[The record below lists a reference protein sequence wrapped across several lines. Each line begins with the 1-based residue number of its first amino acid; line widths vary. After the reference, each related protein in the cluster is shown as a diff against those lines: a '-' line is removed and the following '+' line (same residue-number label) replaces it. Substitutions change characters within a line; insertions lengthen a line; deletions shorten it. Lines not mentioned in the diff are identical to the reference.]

1 MCANLWDSLQGTWI
15 GKSFKETFWLSHA
28 TDRISSLRDLSLRRI
43 SQLSTALASTC
54 HEISH
59 GSPQSFIRTGLSLA
73 VFILGHSKSKLIP
86 GCALRHTAVRLSLS
100 LQKCVDGMG
109 IQVEHVILSS
119 FNVFPL
125 QGHLWHWTM
134 CDRHKQKN
142 NPSLIYG
149 KAFWTSVMVDSL
161 MHFVTPAVLHVYIWN
176 ICTSS
181 SWHDQSIVN
190 LLLTLE
196 APACTGC
203 TNSLDLIIVLQNK
216 HSNFRACLLWLPKFM
231 EICSCASDAVAFQV
245 QLYENESFECV
256 HIWMHLSLNFDAAA
270 RELTVI
276 ITVFSLVPLLSRN
289 ISGRTS
295 ECENIWHKK
304 NMTVWADS
312 QTCNINMLVIV
323 YLAHWPWHIH
333 LKQK

>member
-1 MCANLWDSLQGTWI
+1 MSY
-15 GKSFKETFWLSHA
+15 
-28 TDRISSLRDLSLRRI
+28 
-43 SQLSTALASTC
+43 
-54 HEISH
+54 EISH

-125 QGHLWHWTM
+125 QEHLWHWTM

-161 MHFVTPAVLHVYIWN
+161 MHFFTPAVLHVYIWN

-231 EICSCASDAVAFQV
+231 EICSCASDAVAFQIP
-245 QLYENESFECV
+245 NEWIVWVCS
-256 HIWMHLSLNFDAAA
+256 HLNASEP
-270 RELTVI
+270 ELWCC
-276 ITVFSLVPLLSRN
+276 SSR
-289 ISGRTS
+289 
-295 ECENIWHKK
+295 
-304 NMTVWADS
+304 ADS
-312 QTCNINMLVIV
+312 DNNSLFTGPSPLTQYLGENLRVWK
-323 YLAHWPWHIH
+323 YLA
-333 LKQK
+333 QKKHDCVSRFPDM